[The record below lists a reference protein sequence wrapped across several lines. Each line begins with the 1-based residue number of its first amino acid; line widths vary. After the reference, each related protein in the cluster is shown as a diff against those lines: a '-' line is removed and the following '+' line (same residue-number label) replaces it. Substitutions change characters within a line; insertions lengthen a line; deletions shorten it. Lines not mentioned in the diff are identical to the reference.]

1 MNPKLLLFDIDGTL
15 LSARG
20 IPRKAMA
27 TVLSKRFSN
36 FRYNES
42 YDFSGRTD
50 PQIIEHLLHYDHR
63 DFSDTLVMEILT
75 EFCSELEKEFFDG
88 YKPEI
93 HPGVKEL
100 IQRMKMTENVFLG
113 LVTGNVSEGARIK
126 LESADLQQYFPIGGF
141 GDDSKDRNDLPPI
154 AQKRA
159 ESHYGEHFEPENIW
173 IIGDSVHDIG
183 CAQYNGLRCLTVSTG
198 KTSKELLSAANPEFL
213 EDDLSDLERIQ
224 QILIHCKPE

>member
-15 LSARG
+15 ISARG

-36 FRYNES
+36 FRYDDS

-50 PQIIEHLLHYDHR
+50 PQIIEHLLQNDHR
-63 DFSDTLVMEILT
+63 DFSDTLVKDILMD
-75 EFCSELEKEFFDG
+75 FCSELGKEFYDG

-100 IQRMKMTENVFLG
+100 IHCMNMTENVFLG

-126 LESADLQQYFPIGGF
+126 LESADLQHYFPIGGF

-159 ESHYGEHFEPENIW
+159 ESHYNKYFEPENIW
-173 IIGDSVHDIG
+173 IIGDSVHDIS
-183 CAQYNGLRCLTVSTG
+183 CAQNNDLRCLAVSTG
-198 KTSKELLSAANPEFL
+198 KTSTKDLSVVNPEFL
-213 EDDLSDLERIQ
+213 EADLSDLERIKK
-224 QILIHCKPE
+224 ILLHS